1 MNLKN
6 KKILVTGADGFIGS
20 HLVEELVKNGYS
32 VKAFV
37 MYNSF
42 NSWGWLDTLHKD
54 ILDKVEVIA
63 GDIRDSNF
71 VNIAMKGIDVVFHLA
86 AMITI
91 PFSYQAPE
99 NYIDTNIKGTLNVL
113 LAAKNNNVERVL
125 TTSTSEVYG
134 TAEYT
139 PIDEKHP
146 LNAQSPY
153 SASKIGADKI
163 AESFYKS
170 FDTPVTIVRPFNTYG
185 SRQSARA
192 IIPTIITQLLNGNKE
207 IKLGDLNPTRDL
219 VFVKDTVMGFI
230 KIAESVRTIGKE
242 INIATGTDISIGDLA
257 KKIISLISPDAQI
270 VTDKQRIRPKKSE
283 VMRLLGSNDRL
294 KELTGWELEYSLKR
308 GLKET
313 IEWYREKKNLSLFK
327 FQIYNV

>member
-1 MNLKN
+1 
-6 KKILVTGADGFIGS
+6 
-20 HLVEELVKNGYS
+20 
-32 VKAFV
+32 

-294 KELTGWELEYSLKR
+294 REITGWVPEYSLKR

-313 IEWYREKKNLSLFK
+313 IEWYREKKNLNMFK
-327 FQIYNV
+327 SRAYNI